1 MVYKNFTYFFI
12 VYLYVFIYFQ
22 IKLKQQLAAIDS
34 DHTIDTVEK
43 AKRKQNLILV
53 NSVNCAVSTSSYASV
68 TGMSSSNM
76 SPLAPAFYPPGDTVG
91 SVIGMC
97 IQIYRQ

>member
-1 MVYKNFTYFFI
+1 M
-12 VYLYVFIYFQ
+12 
-22 IKLKQQLAAIDS
+22 KLKLQLAAIDS
-34 DHTIDTVEK
+34 DQSIDTVEK

-53 NSVNCAVSTSSYASV
+53 NTVSCPSSSSYASV

-91 SVIGMC
+91 SVIG
-97 IQIYRQ
+97 RL